1 MLFKTRRVAIV
12 LALATAFALML
23 GSAQLPQG
31 KAYADSSLRL
41 GDEGQAVKELQQLLK
56 KHDCY
61 DFDEI
66 TGYYGTVTEN
76 GVRKFQAQNGLK
88 VDGVAGEDTI
98 KKLKESKATT
108 LKNPNS
114 LCLGMKGDK
123 VKEVQR
129 RLKELGLYTESQITG
144 YYGPITEKAVKA
156 FQEAS
161 GMTADGIVGD
171 KTRTALNTKYNS
183 STMIPGMKGENVKKL
198 QTRLKALG
206 YFIGTV
212 SDLYGQL
219 TEKAVTYFQKLN
231 GLKQDGIC
239 GSTTY
244 KAVFAKNAKTEKEA
258 RRKPTAPKPTP
269 TPKYTDTPGQSAAGQ
284 EKGQAIVAEVKKHLG
299 KRYVYGGN
307 GPNTFD
313 CTGLTCYVYKK
324 FGVSLPRSAKN
335 QGMTNYGIKITD
347 RKKLM
352 PGDLVFFRK
361 GGAATHHAG
370 IYIGAGNFI
379 HAPYTGTVVRVGSI
393 TKARDF
399 AWGRRVFK

>member
-1 MLFKTRRVAIV
+1 MLFKTRRMAV
-12 LALATAFALML
+12 LLAFATAFAMLL

-31 KAYADSSLRL
+31 KAYADGSLRR

-56 KHDCY
+56 QHDCY

-66 TGYYGTVTEN
+66 TGYYGAATED
-76 GVRKFQAQNGLK
+76 GVRKFQTQNGLT
-88 VDGVAGEDTI
+88 VDGIAGESTL
-98 KKLKESKATT
+98 KKLREPKPTK

-123 VKEVQR
+123 VKAVQK
-129 RLKELGLYTESQITG
+129 RLKELGLYTESEITG

-156 FQEAS
+156 FQEAV
-161 GMTADGIVGD
+161 GMKADGIVGD
-171 KTRTALNTKYNS
+171 KTRAALDTKYNS
-183 STMIPGMKGENVKKL
+183 NTMVPGMKGENVKKL
-198 QTRLKALG
+198 QTRLKSLG
-206 YFIGTV
+206 YFTGTV
-212 SDLYGQL
+212 TNLYGQL
-219 TEKAVTYFQKLN
+219 TEKAVKYFQKLN

-239 GSTTY
+239 GSATY
-244 KAVFAKNAKTEKEA
+244 KAVFDKNAKSEKDA
-258 RRKPTAPKPTP
+258 RRNPAEPKPT
-269 TPKYTDTPGQSAAGQ
+269 YTDTPGQSAAGQ

-299 KRYVYGGN
+299 KKYVYGGN

-324 FGVSLPRSAKN
+324 FGVTLPRSAKN

-370 IYIGAGNFI
+370 IYIGDGNFI
-379 HAPYTGTVVRVGSI
+379 HAPYTGTVVRINSVL
-393 TKARDF
+393 TARDF

>member
-1 MLFKTRRVAIV
+1 MLFKTRSTAIL
-12 LALATAFALML
+12 LALATAFALLL

-61 DFDEI
+61 EFDEI

-76 GVRKFQAQNGLK
+76 GVRKFQTQNGLK
-88 VDGVAGEDTI
+88 VDGIAGEDTI
-98 KKLKESKATT
+98 KKLKERKSST

-129 RLKELGLYTESQITG
+129 RLKELGLYTESVITG
-144 YYGPITEKAVKA
+144 YYGPVTEKAVKA

-171 KTRTALNTKYNS
+171 KTRAALNAKYNS
-183 STMIPGMKGENVKKL
+183 STMIPGMMGESVKKL
-198 QTRLKALG
+198 QARLKTLG
-206 YFIGTV
+206 YFTGTP
-212 SDLYGQL
+212 SGLYGQL

-239 GSTTY
+239 GSGTY
-244 KAVFAKNAKTEKEA
+244 KAVFAKNAKSEKEA
-258 RRKPTAPKPTP
+258 RRKPVEPKP

-284 EKGQAIVAEVKKHLG
+284 EKGQAIVAEAKKHIG

-307 GPNTFD
+307 GPNVFD
-313 CTGLTCYVYKK
+313 CTGLTCFVYKK
-324 FGVSLPRSAKN
+324 FGISLPRSAKN

-361 GGAATHHAG
+361 GTAATHHAG
-370 IYIGAGNFI
+370 IYIGDGNFI
-379 HAPYTGTVVRVGSI
+379 HAPYTGTVIRISSVL
-393 TKARDF
+393 TARDF

>member
-1 MLFKTRRVAIV
+1 MLFKTRRVAMLLV
-12 LALATAFALML
+12 LATAFALL
-23 GSAQLPQG
+23 VGNAQLPQG
-31 KAYADSSLRL
+31 KAYADGSLRL

-66 TGYYGTVTEN
+66 TGYFGTVTEN

-88 VDGVAGEDTI
+88 VDGIAGADTV
-98 KKLKESKATT
+98 KKLKERKVAP
-108 LKNPNS
+108 KNPNS

-123 VKEVQR
+123 VKEVQK
-129 RLKELGLYTESQITG
+129 RLKELGLYTESEITG
-144 YYGPITEKAVKA
+144 YYGPITEKAVRA

-171 KTRTALNTKYNS
+171 KTRAALNTKYNS
-183 STMIPGMKGENVKKL
+183 STMIPGMKGDNVKKL

-206 YFIGTV
+206 YFSSNVTG
-212 SDLYGQL
+212 LYGQV

-239 GSTTY
+239 GSATY

-258 RRKPTAPKPTP
+258 RRSPAKPPAATP
-269 TPKYTDTPGQSAAGQ
+269 TYTDTPGQSAAGQ

-307 GPNTFD
+307 GPSVFD
-313 CTGLTCYVYKK
+313 CTGLTCFVYKK

-370 IYIGAGNFI
+370 IYIGDGNFI
-379 HAPYTGTVVRVGSI
+379 HAPYTGTVVRVNSVL
-393 TKARDF
+393 TARDF